1 MSPPAKILL
10 LGLGN
15 DLLTDD
21 AIGLHIARAVREYL
35 ADCENVTV
43 RESVEMGLC
52 LLDLIA
58 GFDVLVL
65 VDSIQ
70 TGQLSPG
77 FLHQFD
83 VSELALLST
92 RSPHF
97 LGVGEV
103 IALGRE
109 LGFQVPSSVRILAV
123 EVQDPFT
130 VSQQLSRTLA
140 AMLPQLVRQ
149 VADQVRIIA
158 LQDEQALP
166 V

>member
-1 MSPPAKILL
+1 
-10 LGLGN
+10 
-15 DLLTDD
+15 
-21 AIGLHIARAVREYL
+21 
-35 ADCENVTV
+35 
-43 RESVEMGLC
+43 MGLC